1 MTYHGDYINNDGDKG
16 ARIRFVKGT
25 YRGEFGWKDARKGT
39 TPKMIYVIVEA
50 SECRSKEL
58 KTRVMKTSVQEV
70 VSEVTI
76 SQEVHA
82 QTRQEQRTISPAS
95 AGVRPP
101 QTISVPRPRHPR
113 FQQGGPRSV
122 SPEPEYEQGIV
133 RNYPSPQ
140 QEVLPD
146 APALRRVL
154 TNSTA
159 ATTAVASV
167 TPPRTR
173 RSPSTVVQEN
183 PANYLCPR
191 QESSTRRTRS
201 TRRSSGRRNTTATAS
216 EPAPPP
222 AVSARQTELVTN
234 MLRDNPEVEQWMDQV
249 AEMIAASAPDTNF
262 ANERDHLT
270 ALLTLQARKIQ
281 QATSSSRRRRQHEE
295 NDHSIVSSSHDT
307 QAPAVVQV
315 ESGAEEEEEDLA
327 SMDSDLMY
335 DWQDAVTVDD

>member
-1 MTYHGDYINNDGDKG
+1 MATHRTDPFLWFHLAALAAVPLGLEGCLVG
-16 ARIRFVKGT
+16 LA
-25 YRGEFGWKDARKGT
+25 
-39 TPKMIYVIVEA
+39 
-50 SECRSKEL
+50 
-58 KTRVMKTSVQEV
+58 VQEI

-82 QTRQEQRTISPAS
+82 QTRQEQRTISPVS

-101 QTISVPRPRHPR
+101 QTISVPRPPR

-122 SPEPEYEQGIV
+122 SPEPEYEQEIAS
-133 RNYPSPQ
+133 NYPSPL

-159 ATTAVASV
+159 ATTEVASV
-167 TPPRTR
+167 TPPRRTSNR
-173 RSPSTVVQEN
+173 RSPGAMVQEH
-183 PANYLCPR
+183 PANYPRPR

-201 TRRSSGRRNTTATAS
+201 TRQSGRRNTTTTTTSTTTTTTS
-216 EPAPPP
+216 ESAPPP

-249 AEMIAASAPDTNF
+249 AEVMAAYAPDINF

-270 ALLTLQARKIQ
+270 ALLTRQATKIQ
-281 QATSSSRRRRQHEE
+281 EATTSRSRRRRQQGEE
-295 NDHSIVSSSHDT
+295 HDHSIVSPSHDS

-315 ESGAEEEEEDLA
+315 EESAEEEEEDLA

-335 DWQDAVTVDD
+335 DWQDAVGGRLATLY